1 MPRGDGTG
9 PMGMGPMT
17 GRAAGYCAGYAT
29 PGFANPA
36 GGRGF
41 WGRGRGRGGW
51 GFRNGFGAGGSPGYG
66 SVPMTMAPPAAPQQ
80 ELEALRQQAASLQ
93 NALNEIN
100 ERVEQLQAESN
111 K

>member
-1 MPRGDGTG
+1 
-9 PMGMGPMT
+9 
-17 GRAAGYCAGYAT
+17 
-29 PGFANPA
+29 
-36 GGRGF
+36 
-41 WGRGRGRGGW
+41 
-51 GFRNGFGAGGSPGYG
+51 
-66 SVPMTMAPPAAPQQ
+66 MTMAPPAAPQQ